1 MSASSPRE
9 KISMRTR
16 LLSCLLGIGL
26 LTTAGAYAQSA
37 ASVTATCKDGSSF
50 SGASRSGACR
60 GHGGVGTWG
69 STTAAAPAATAPA
82 ATAPAATAPAATGAD
97 AAAPPAKTTDSAPAS
112 KSTASTANTKKTT
125 ATRAGGGGNGQVWVN
140 SSSKIYHCEGTRYY
154 GKTKSGTYMS
164 ESAAKAAGDRPSGGK
179 TCS

>member
-1 MSASSPRE
+1 
-9 KISMRTR
+9 MRTS

-26 LTTAGAYAQSA
+26 LTAGGAHAQST

-50 SGASRSGACR
+50 SGTSRSGACR

-69 STTAAAPAATAPA
+69 TAAAAAPAAASADTA
-82 ATAPAATAPAATGAD
+82 T
-97 AAAPPAKTTDSAPAS
+97 PPAKTADTTPAA
-112 KSTASTANTKKTT
+112 KSTTGKTTT
-125 ATRAGGGGNGQVWVN
+125 ATKASGGGNGQVWVN
-140 SSSKIYHCEGTRYY
+140 SSSKVYHCEGDRYY

-164 ESAAKAAGDRPSGGK
+164 ETAAKAAGDRPSGGK

>member
-1 MSASSPRE
+1 LPAQKDYSQDDRIIHPE
-9 KISMRTR
+9 KISMRTS
-16 LLSCLLGIGL
+16 LLSCLLGFGL
-26 LTTAGAYAQSA
+26 LTGAGAYAQSA

-50 SGASRSGACR
+50 SGTSRSGACR

-69 STTAAAPAATAPA
+69 TAAATAT
-82 ATAPAATAPAATGAD
+82 TGTD
-97 AAAPPAKTTDSAPAS
+97 AAAPPAKTADTAPPAT
-112 KSTASTANTKKTT
+112 STSTTSKKTT
-125 ATRAGGGGNGQVWVN
+125 ATRASGGGNGQVWVN
-140 SSSKIYHCEGTRYY
+140 SSSKVYHCEGDRYY

>member
-1 MSASSPRE
+1 
-9 KISMRTR
+9 MRTS

-26 LTTAGAYAQSA
+26 LTAAGAHAQST

-50 SGASRSGACR
+50 SGTSRSGACR

-69 STTAAAPAATAPA
+69 TAAAAAPAAASADTA
-82 ATAPAATAPAATGAD
+82 T
-97 AAAPPAKTTDSAPAS
+97 PPAKTADTTPAA
-112 KSTASTANTKKTT
+112 KSTTGKTTT
-125 ATRAGGGGNGQVWVN
+125 ATKASGGGNGQVWVN
-140 SSSKIYHCEGTRYY
+140 SSSKVYHCEGDRYY

-164 ESAAKAAGDRPSGGK
+164 ETAAKAAGDRPSGGK